1 MSPPPFR
8 FDLVWPQGRAR
19 LELPG
24 AGDPDSDL
32 DAARALAPALDA
44 IAALECWIGTPLD
57 DLRPASTPAPPAA
70 AGFGWGEGGR
80 LLLPPALLPWGKAP
94 TAALPL
100 AWPSWTVR
108 VGLQS
113 LPAARLPSRAL
124 VPGALLLLPASFA
137 GEGWSVVLQP
147 EPPLPA
153 RAGLWRPRSGRLDL
167 AAADLPAAG
176 PGEAG
181 VWLDEAVAVDA
192 RAWFGADTGPL
203 PLAAGAAVLHRAGQ
217 ALARGTLLPAG
228 LGWGLLID
236 DVAIAPALTRDDRAP
251 AWT

>member
-32 DAARALAPALDA
+32 DAARALAPALDTL
-44 IAALECWIGTPLD
+44 AALERWIGTPLD
-57 DLRPASTPAPPAA
+57 ELRPARTPAPAA
-70 AGFGWGEGGR
+70 VGFGWVEGGR
-80 LLLPPALLPWGKAP
+80 LLLPPVLLPWGKAP

-100 AWPSWTVR
+100 AWPAWTVR
-108 VGLQS
+108 VALQS
-113 LPAARLPSRAL
+113 LPVARLPSQAL

-137 GEGWSVVLQP
+137 GEGWPVVLQP

-153 RAGLWRPRSGRLDL
+153 RAGLWQPRFGRLDV
-167 AAADLPAAG
+167 AAAALPAAG

-203 PLAAGAAVLHRAGQ
+203 PLAAGAAVLRRPGQ
-217 ALARGTLLPAG
+217 AVARGTLLPAG

-236 DVAIAPALTRDDRAP
+236 DVAAAPAPTRDDRAP